1 MKNLFNTFT
10 LTIALILLLSLASFA
25 GTKDIGNQ
33 VRYKGVFYTVVYEG
47 SNYTVLIN
55 EKNNTRKIVNF
66 K

>member
-1 MKNLFNTFT
+1 MKNLFNKFT
-10 LTIALILLLSLASFA
+10 LTIALILLLSLSSFA
-25 GTKDIGNQ
+25 GIKDIGSQ

-55 EKNNTRKIVNF
+55 EKNSTRKIVDF